1 MSCGPNDNAPAGP
14 ARLLGL
20 DVGERRIGLALSDPL
35 GVTAQPFGVLD
46 RTNLETD
53 LEQLAKLCVEND
65 VAELVVGLPTDRHG
79 NVGPQAQLVLEFADK
94 LHGATGIPVRTW
106 DERFST
112 VAAERAL
119 REGGVP
125 GRRRKGLRDQ
135 MAAQLI
141 LQGYLDAHRE
151 SRNDYENST

>member
-1 MSCGPNDNAPAGP
+1 MTRARTDSGQACP

-20 DVGERRIGLALSDPL
+20 DIGEQRIGLALSDPL

-46 RTNLETD
+46 RTSLKLD
-53 LEQLAKLCVEND
+53 LDQLARLCIEHD
-65 VAELVVGLPTDRHG
+65 VGGLVVGLPTDRHG

-94 LHGATGIPVRTW
+94 LCTATGIPVATW

-119 REGGVP
+119 REGAVP
-125 GRRRKGLRDQ
+125 GRKRKGLRDRV
-135 MAAQLI
+135 AAQLI
-141 LQGYLDAHRE
+141 LQGYMDAHRE
-151 SRNDYENST
+151 PQNDT